1 MTDLHPRPGAARPAA
16 AARPPRPPPA
26 PLVIAR
32 RAAPAPSSSAHRTS
46 ASSSSARPAGSSTQ
60 ARNAL
65 PEERRRRIDAEV
77 REREERR
84 RDEAARA
91 ARAAQASARA
101 ARPASRPKSSASAA
115 SAGGAAKAKASPRK
129 KRASASDSLSPARAA
144 SSSSRSTP
152 TPASTS
158 GYRKLGRTGVESEY
172 NVPRALAAPGLDGK
186 VDVEREEGTIE
197 SVALG
202 EGKRYGALGAALM
215 AGSKQTS
222 KISAQPPPPHSSIPP
237 AHPKLPRDIDEY
249 DPLGDLLRVVRAVV
263 SAFLPREYAVKHFGN
278 LEELEFGSAAGAIL
292 SAAAQTST
300 PMGNGSQTPISSTST
315 STPTPSSPRGSVPQL
330 NDSSPSKDS
339 PAPSASQDRSSEQD
353 SILRSFTKA
362 RNRRDGPLF
371 LRTLERYNVALSAAR
386 REGVVAQAAQAMEQR
401 GLPDYVWETV
411 GEQCYSRTVGPYVEE
426 LGKYQAF
433 SDNVYGE
440 LLPRFMSEISQLTSL
455 GPSSVFVDLGS
466 GVSNLV
472 LQVALQTGAQSYG
485 VEMMGPASALGE
497 RQVEEAKRRWK
508 MWGVLGGEAQSWKG
522 DFTAC
527 ERTRE
532 ALSKADLVL
541 VNNYAFTAPTNERLS
556 LLFLDLKD
564 GAQIVSLKPFVP
576 PDFRLTQ
583 RTLDSPL
590 AILSVVQRSYGS
602 GCVSWADGGG
612 RYYIHVSSPSAHA
625 SLTLLSQRDA
635 PDADTLDGQTVDR
648 SMVSRF
654 LDSQGSTKTF
664 GAKRWQKRARVA
676 DSDEEDDE

>member
-1 MTDLHPRPGAARPAA
+1 MGPATDL
-16 AARPPRPPPA
+16 
-26 PLVIAR
+26 
-32 RAAPAPSSSAHRTS
+32 
-46 ASSSSARPAGSSTQ
+46 
-60 ARNAL
+60 
-65 PEERRRRIDAEV
+65 
-77 REREERR
+77 
-84 RDEAARA
+84 
-91 ARAAQASARA
+91 
-101 ARPASRPKSSASAA
+101 
-115 SAGGAAKAKASPRK
+115 
-129 KRASASDSLSPARAA
+129 
-144 SSSSRSTP
+144 
-152 TPASTS
+152 
-158 GYRKLGRTGVESEY
+158 TG
-172 NVPRALAAPGLDGK
+172 
-186 VDVEREEGTIE
+186 T
-197 SVALG
+197 
-202 EGKRYGALGAALM
+202 
-215 AGSKQTS
+215 
-222 KISAQPPPPHSSIPP
+222 HS
-237 AHPKLPRDIDEY
+237 
-249 DPLGDLLRVVRAVV
+249 
-263 SAFLPREYAVKHFGN
+263 
-278 LEELEFGSAAGAIL
+278 
-292 SAAAQTST
+292 
-300 PMGNGSQTPISSTST
+300 
-315 STPTPSSPRGSVPQL
+315 
-330 NDSSPSKDS
+330 
-339 PAPSASQDRSSEQD
+339 
-353 SILRSFTKA
+353 
-362 RNRRDGPLF
+362 
-371 LRTLERYNVALSAAR
+371 
-386 REGVVAQAAQAMEQR
+386 
-401 GLPDYVWETV
+401 
-411 GEQCYSRTVGPYVEE
+411 
-426 LGKYQAF
+426 
-433 SDNVYGE
+433 YGE

-541 VNNYAFTAPTNERLS
+541 VNKCVPSPFVLPLSLPTYPSPLSYAFTAPTNERLS

-654 LDSQGSTKTF
+654 LDSQGSTKTS